1 MKLKTN
7 VRNVLVIALLAAIVY
22 AFGSTG
28 DFALSALITAIT
40 LAFFAG
46 FAWVASRLYQEHR
59 MELYG
64 LGTRRRA
71 IAYVAVGVGA
81 LALTAV
87 DRFTASGFGTVI
99 WVVLLGCCIYA
110 LYAVWRSSK
119 EY

>member
-7 VRNVLVIALLAAIVY
+7 VRNALVIALLAAIVY

-28 DFALSALITAIT
+28 DFALSTLVTAIS

-46 FAWVASRLYQEHR
+46 FAWVASRLYREHR
-59 MELYG
+59 VELYS

-71 IAYVAVGVGA
+71 IAYIAVGVGA
-81 LALTAV
+81 LALTAI
-87 DRFTASGFGTVI
+87 DRFTATGFGTVI
-99 WVVLLGCCIYA
+99 WLVLLGCCVYA
-110 LYAVWRSSK
+110 LYAVWRSSR

>member
-1 MKLKTN
+1 MQLKTN
-7 VRNVLVIALLAAIVY
+7 VRNVLVIAVLAAIVY

-28 DFALSALITAIT
+28 DFALSTLVTAIT

-46 FAWVASRLYQEHR
+46 FAWVASRLYREHR
-59 MELYG
+59 IELYS

-71 IAYVAVGVGA
+71 IVYVALGVGA

-87 DRFTASGFGTVI
+87 DRFTATGFGTVI
-99 WVVLLGCCIYA
+99 WLVLLGCCIYA
-110 LYAVWRSSK
+110 LYAVWRSHR

>member
-1 MKLKTN
+1 MQVKSN
-7 VRNVLVIALLAAIVY
+7 VRNVLVIVVLAAIVY

-28 DFALSALITAIT
+28 DFALNTLVTAIV

-46 FAWVASRLYQEHR
+46 LAWVASRLYREHR
-59 MELYG
+59 VELDS

-71 IAYVAVGVGA
+71 IVYIALGVGA

-99 WVVLLGCCIYA
+99 WLVLLGCCLYA
-110 LYAVWRSSK
+110 LYTVWRSSR